1 MLRALSSIQPNALSH
16 GPLSSARRW
25 TCPSSLFKGQR
36 TICAAT
42 SSTEETFA
50 YQAEVDRLMD
60 MIVNSL
66 YSNREV
72 FLRELV
78 SNASDA
84 LDKIRL
90 LALQDPD
97 QYKTGDVL
105 EVRIQADKENNNIII
120 EDTGVGMTREE
131 LLSSL
136 GTIARSGTAKFMEA
150 VKDKGDA
157 NLIGQFGVGFYS
169 AFLVAGTIGTHGFN

>member
-1 MLRALSSIQPNALSH
+1 MNNGVWMTSLLGHSGKGALRMRKE
-16 GPLSSARRW
+16 SATW
-25 TCPSSLFKGQR
+25 PGVDQSVR
-36 TICAAT
+36 TVCAAT
-42 SSTEETFA
+42 TANEETFT

-97 QYKTGDVL
+97 QYKTGDTL
-105 EVRIQADKENNNIII
+105 EIRIAADKENNTIVI

-169 AFLVAGTIGTHGFN
+169 AFLVAGEIYI